1 MDKPDSIESA
11 PLSTCAGRKI
21 TTDATAT
28 RELRMPRQTK
38 LTPDLQERILN
49 MIRLGNYRNVAAQA
63 VGIAPETF
71 SRWMSRPHDP
81 YRQFRQAVEQAE
93 AMAEVSMVALIAK
106 AARDDPKYALQ
117 YLARKAP
124 ERWAQRRFD
133 GTLGANGKPTEPT
146 SGVLVV
152 PGLVDEKEWV
162 ELAERYKRYQPTIE
176 VAAD

>member
-1 MDKPDSIESA
+1 
-11 PLSTCAGRKI
+11 
-21 TTDATAT
+21 
-28 RELRMPRQTK
+28 MPRRTK

-71 SRWMSRPHDP
+71 SRWMSRPRDP

-124 ERWAQRRFD
+124 ERWAQRKFD
-133 GTLGANGKPTEPT
+133 GTLGADGKPTEPA

-152 PGLVDEKEWV
+152 PGLINEDDWA
-162 ELAERYKRYQPTIE
+162 ELAQRYKKFQPTAE
-176 VAAD
+176 EAAD

>member
-1 MDKPDSIESA
+1 
-11 PLSTCAGRKI
+11 
-21 TTDATAT
+21 
-28 RELRMPRQTK
+28 MPRRTK

-71 SRWMSRPHDP
+71 CRWMSRPRDP

-124 ERWAQRRFD
+124 ERWAERKFA
-133 GTLGANGKPTEPT
+133 GSLNAEGKPTKPAG
-146 SGVLVV
+146 GVLVV
-152 PGLVDEKEWV
+152 PGLINEDDWA
-162 ELAERYKRYQPTIE
+162 ELAGRYKKYQPTIE
-176 VAAD
+176 EVAD